1 MMYFFV
7 FQVIAE
13 SLSEEEIMGLKEMFR
28 MMDTDNSGTI
38 TFEELKEGLQ
48 KQGSNLAESEVRQL
62 MAAVSIYLSCSCLFP
77 TSEVVQVCDPS
88 LCLAMNKF
96 HLGTHDFSL
105 AFVQADVDG
114 NGTIDYLEFIT
125 ATMHLNKIDREDHL
139 YTAFQHFDADGSG

>member
-62 MAAVSIYLSCSCLFP
+62 MTAVSGYCPLFDCSRVSLNFKVL
-77 TSEVVQVCDPS
+77 EVC
-88 LCLAMNKF
+88 
-96 HLGTHDFSL
+96 TL
-105 AFVQADVDG
+105 AF
-114 NGTIDYLEFIT
+114 IPL
-125 ATMHLNKIDREDHL
+125 
-139 YTAFQHFDADGSG
+139 